1 MKKNL
6 WTASI
11 GAGIKLKI
19 SNVPSNV
26 ISSTKSLVDLTTSPF
41 DDAISAIAWFESLF
55 SSITTSEE
63 IEALQFEIAFYGE
76 FKGEFKYQWPL
87 FNFYGVIYLYLILKI
102 DASLKAELNFNLDYI
117 LQDIAQSYGPGASTA
132 VVYAIWNRPGL
143 IQNLLLAQVPTT
155 ATITGSNPT
164 NPIEYQSSGHG
175 FTVGEIVR
183 ITGANKMQYN
193 IEYGTILSVDTNTF
207 TVNVEGAVKP
217 FMESR
222 DCS

>member
-1 MKKNL
+1 MVSGYKTYLGAKIGFAL
-6 WTASI
+6 SI
-11 GAGIKLKI
+11 
-19 SNVPSNV
+19 V
-26 ISSTKSLVDLTTSPF
+26 
-41 DDAISAIAWFESLF
+41 
-55 SSITTSEE
+55 
-63 IEALQFEIAFYGE
+63 
-76 FKGEFKYQWPL
+76 
-87 FNFYGVIYLYLILKI
+87 ILKI

-132 VVYAIWNRPGL
+132 VVYAIWSRPGL

-183 ITGANKMQYN
+183 ITGSNKMQYN

-207 TVNVEGAVKP
+207 TVNVDGTGFPANPSWNHGIAVKVGD
-217 FMESR
+217 S
-222 DCS
+222 